1 MWVCNTEFGQYE
13 VKIPNLPKT
22 GDFTVLMD

>member
-1 MWVCNTEFGQYE
+1 MWVCNTEIGKYE

-22 GDFTVLMD
+22 GDFSVLKD

>member
-1 MWVCNTEFGQYE
+1 MWVCNTEIVKYE
-13 VKIPNLPKT
+13 VKIPNLLKT